1 MATIIRTSIAL
12 TNPWYI
18 SKHRYLEL
26 KHFCFQY
33 PEWRKERLEIES
45 RIVGGFSG
53 ERIVG
58 GDRSSLV
65 ERQQEQ
71 ANQYEIK
78 MSLVEKAAVE
88 AGDDLWPWLLK
99 GVTKECGYEYLHM
112 TEGIPCCKDVY
123 YRMYRKFFWV
133 LSREKN
139 KLLYEDQNIT

>member
-1 MATIIRTSIAL
+1 MATVIRTSIAT

-18 SKHRYLEL
+18 PKHRYLEL

-45 RIVGGFSG
+45 RISGGFAG
-53 ERIVG
+53 ERIICAE
-58 GDRSSLV
+58 RSSPV
-65 ERQQEQ
+65 ERHQEQ
-71 ANQYEIK
+71 ASQYEIK
-78 MSLVEKAAVE
+78 MHLVEKAAME

-123 YRMYRKFFWV
+123 YRMYRKFFWI

-139 KLLYEDQNIT
+139 KLLYEDQIIT

>member
-1 MATIIRTSIAL
+1 MRKGGTIRG
-12 TNPWYI
+12 
-18 SKHRYLEL
+18 
-26 KHFCFQY
+26 
-33 PEWRKERLEIES
+33 
-45 RIVGGFSG
+45 VFSETG
-53 ERIVG
+53 KVS
-58 GDRSSLV
+58 GDRSSSV
-65 ERQQEQ
+65 ERHQEQ

-139 KLLYEDQNIT
+139 KLLYEDRIII